1 MTENEEDEDLPGV
14 LERFQNEVTTLER
27 HFEVLKILYERSPVG
42 NVEIANELGYPQ
54 SKVRFSLRVLEE
66 ENLIEPTAQ
75 GAVLTDDAD
84 DEIEGYNQKLDQLQ
98 NQIAST
104 ANEELGVVVNT
115 TTSSSKGSTT
125 DTPPTDF
132 VSTASPTAVADRF
145 GSFDPLLEHD
155 DSKVREVAVKRL
167 VELAENNP
175 KQVTEFASLS
185 VISERLLDESD
196 DVVHSG
202 FTLLEEIVEHDPD
215 IAQPALPVLID
226 LINRDD
232 TLVFVTKAINLF
244 GEIASS
250 DPEEARSI
258 IDRQLVDLPAAKETK
273 RVNVANSLNGVV
285 ASEGGP
291 KILKPFLSP
300 IVGLLEDPSEDVRIP
315 AAGIIQ
321 EFAESDAVS
330 LDGYHANITE
340 LLTDDSPRAREI
352 GVEIAANLGTLDTEI
367 VTTVRKL
374 AEEDPNEDVRTTA
387 SDVLNTMPST
397 DMDSTAGDDDL
408 TRTTELEAT
417 QSVSGS
423 EGSESGSRSDT
434 GGIRDKIPTPSDVV
448 GAESIELSYEQ
459 FQFDEEADLIGTG
472 GQARVYR
479 ADVPEENITIA
490 LKQPSFSTTV
500 STDTYDHI
508 LKEAHN
514 WSQWDDHPHIVQ
526 VLDWGTQP
534 GPWIALEYMDGGTL
548 DEYIGSMSVEQRLW
562 TAYMIGSAVAYA
574 NIKGL
579 AHHDIKPNNILFR
592 KTPEGKWNLPKVADW
607 GLSREIIQATGSISQ
622 ATPDYAAPEH
632 FNAIMPEE
640 PVDERTDIYQLG
652 VICYEVLTGTHPN
665 HLRGNVPLPSTID
678 ESLPSGIDDVISKA
692 IIQDRDERYEH
703 ALVFRQEIETVLS
716 SEFPSLLDD

>member
-1 MTENEEDEDLPGV
+1 MTEDEETEDIPGV
-14 LERFQNEVTTLER
+14 LDRFQNEVTTLQR
-27 HFEVLKILYERSPVG
+27 HFEVLKILYEQSPAG
-42 NVEIANELGYPQ
+42 NVEIANKLGYPQ

-84 DEIEGYNQKLDQLQ
+84 DEIENYNRKLDQLQ
-98 NQIAST
+98 NRIAST
-104 ANEELGVVVNT
+104 ANEELEVVVNT
-115 TTSSSKGSTT
+115 STPSKKGSTT
-125 DTPPTDF
+125 DTPPTELIP
-132 VSTASPTAVADRF
+132 TASPEAIADRF

-155 DSKVREVAVKRL
+155 DSKVREVTVKRL

-175 KQVTEFASLS
+175 QQVTEFASIS
-185 VISERLLDESD
+185 VISERLLDESS
-196 DVVHSG
+196 DVIRSG
-202 FTLLEEIVEHDPD
+202 FTLLEEIVEYDPD

-226 LINRDD
+226 RINRDD

-250 DPEEARSI
+250 DPEEARAI

-273 RVNVANSLNGVV
+273 RVDVANSLNGVV
-285 ASEGGP
+285 ASEDGP

-330 LDGYHANITE
+330 LDAYHADIAE

-352 GVEIAANLGTLDTEI
+352 GIEIVDNLGTLDTKI
-367 VTTVRKL
+367 VTTVRNL

-387 SDVLNTMPST
+387 SDVLNTMPSPDT
-397 DMDSTAGDDDL
+397 DSRVGDEAPAP
-408 TRTTELEAT
+408 TTESEAT

-423 EGSESGSRSDT
+423 EGSESDSFSDAD
-434 GGIRDKIPTPSDVV
+434 GIRDKIPTSSDIV
-448 GAESIELSYEQ
+448 GSGSLELSYDQ

-479 ADVPEENITIA
+479 ADVPDEDITIA

-500 STDTYDHI
+500 SKDTYDRI
-508 LKEAHN
+508 LKEARN
-514 WSQWDDHPHIVQ
+514 WSQWDHHPHIVQ
-526 VLDWGTQP
+526 VLDWGTEP

-562 TAYMIGSAVAYA
+562 TAYVIGSAVAYA

-579 AHHDIKPNNILFR
+579 AHHDIKPNNILFH
-592 KTPEGKWNLPKVADW
+592 KTPEGQWDLPKVADW

-652 VICYEVLTGTHPN
+652 VICYEILTGAHPN
-665 HLRGNVPLPSTID
+665 HLRRDVPLPTSID
-678 ESLPSGIDDVISKA
+678 ESLPSSIDDVISKA
-692 IIQDRDERYEH
+692 ITQDRDNRYEH
-703 ALVFRQEIETVLS
+703 ALVFRQEIETILS

>member
-1 MTENEEDEDLPGV
+1 
-14 LERFQNEVTTLER
+14 
-27 HFEVLKILYERSPVG
+27 
-42 NVEIANELGYPQ
+42 
-54 SKVRFSLRVLEE
+54 
-66 ENLIEPTAQ
+66 
-75 GAVLTDDAD
+75 
-84 DEIEGYNQKLDQLQ
+84 
-98 NQIAST
+98 
-104 ANEELGVVVNT
+104 
-115 TTSSSKGSTT
+115 
-125 DTPPTDF
+125 
-132 VSTASPTAVADRF
+132 
-145 GSFDPLLEHD
+145 
-155 DSKVREVAVKRL
+155 
-167 VELAENNP
+167 
-175 KQVTEFASLS
+175 
-185 VISERLLDESD
+185 
-196 DVVHSG
+196 
-202 FTLLEEIVEHDPD
+202 
-215 IAQPALPVLID
+215 
-226 LINRDD
+226 
-232 TLVFVTKAINLF
+232 
-244 GEIASS
+244 
-250 DPEEARSI
+250 
-258 IDRQLVDLPAAKETK
+258 
-273 RVNVANSLNGVV
+273 
-285 ASEGGP
+285 
-291 KILKPFLSP
+291 
-300 IVGLLEDPSEDVRIP
+300 
-315 AAGIIQ
+315 
-321 EFAESDAVS
+321 
-330 LDGYHANITE
+330 
-340 LLTDDSPRAREI
+340 
-352 GVEIAANLGTLDTEI
+352 
-367 VTTVRKL
+367 
-374 AEEDPNEDVRTTA
+374 
-387 SDVLNTMPST
+387 
-397 DMDSTAGDDDL
+397 
-408 TRTTELEAT
+408 
-417 QSVSGS
+417 
-423 EGSESGSRSDT
+423 
-434 GGIRDKIPTPSDVV
+434 
-448 GAESIELSYEQ
+448 
-459 FQFDEEADLIGTG
+459 
-472 GQARVYR
+472 
-479 ADVPEENITIA
+479 